1 MSAKASTSERMSRTL
16 VQLARRKGR
25 LPALV
30 TALAIGI
37 YLVIKQVLFILLGW
51 FVGSGLATITPQQN
65 VAGLYELDD
74 YSGPYFG
81 QIPQQ
86 LLVVVLPFCLG
97 VFLALW
103 LIAPLAEQLTLAF
116 VLTRGALAAA
126 AGGILVLV
134 VNFFVAL
141 VGAFSSGTWYF
152 DGVGFLQ
159 GALNAVSTG
168 AGTFIGEVIVVLFA
182 SVLLWLWL
190 KEHPR
195 EYTVSG
201 LIDEV

>member
-1 MSAKASTSERMSRTL
+1 MSAKASTSERMSQTL

-30 TALAIGI
+30 TSLAIAV
-37 YLVIKQVLFILLGW
+37 YLVVKSVLQLLLWW
-51 FVGSGLATITPQQN
+51 FVSLGLTTVNPPIGL
-65 VAGLYELDD
+65 VANDL
-74 YSGPYFG
+74 YFG
-81 QIPQQ
+81 AIPNEV
-86 LLVVVLPFCLG
+86 LVTVLPFCLG
-97 VFLALW
+97 VFLGLW

-141 VGAFSSGTWYF
+141 FGAISPMRF
-152 DGVGFLQ
+152 DLPGFLQ
-159 GALNAVSTG
+159 GALNAVSSG
-168 AGTFIGEVIVVLFA
+168 AGMFLAEVIAVLFA

>member
-1 MSAKASTSERMSRTL
+1 MAAKTSTSERMTQTML
-16 VQLARRKGR
+16 QLARRKGR

-30 TALAIGI
+30 TSLAIAV
-37 YLVIKQVLFILLGW
+37 YLVVKSVLQLLLNW
-51 FVGSGLATITPQQN
+51 AIGSGFVAIDPR
-65 VAGLYELDD
+65 VAGESYGLYL
-74 YSGPYFG
+74 G

-86 LLVVVLPFCLG
+86 ALVTVLPFCLG
-97 VFLALW
+97 VFLGLW

-134 VNFFVAL
+134 VNFFVSL
-141 VGAFSSGTWYF
+141 FGAMSPGRF
-152 DGVGFLQ
+152 DLDGFLR
-159 GALNAVSTG
+159 GAVNAVSSG
-168 AGTFIGEVIVVLFA
+168 AGMFIAEVIAVLFA

>member
-1 MSAKASTSERMSRTL
+1 MAPRSSASERMSQTL

-30 TALAIGI
+30 TALGVAA
-37 YLVIKQVLFILLGW
+37 YLAAKSVLQLLLGW
-51 FVGSGLATITPQQN
+51 FVNSGYAAISPDEYSPSYGPQ
-65 VAGLYELDD
+65 
-74 YSGPYFG
+74 FG
-81 QIPQQ
+81 AIPHE
-86 LLVVVLPFCLG
+86 LLVITLPFCFG
-97 VFLALW
+97 IFLALW

-134 VNFFVAL
+134 VNFVISL
-141 VGAFSSGTWYF
+141 VGAFSLGTLYF
-152 DGVGFLQ
+152 HLQEFLQ
-159 GALNAVSTG
+159 GSINAVSTG
-168 AGTFIGEVIVVLFA
+168 AGMFIAELVAVLFA
-182 SVLLWLWL
+182 SVLLWFWL
-190 KEHPR
+190 KQHPR